1 MSLLLSCQSLSKS
14 FGSRVLFEDISL
26 EVSEGE
32 RLGLIGPNGS
42 GKSTLLRIMA
52 GELEADVGSCVRRK
66 GLRVGYLPQED
77 QFVPGLTVEQ
87 VLTHALAAEPLED
100 YERETRVAISLGKFG
115 FSDRQAKPETLS
127 GGWRKRLALARELI
141 RRPDLLLLDEPTNH
155 LDLEG
160 VLWLE
165 ELLASAPFAF
175 VMVSHDR
182 YLLEN
187 AVNRAVELN
196 RAYPLGYFRVSGGYS
211 ELLVKRAEF
220 LEAQSRQ
227 EETLANLVR
236 REIEWLRRGP
246 KARTGK
252 SQSRIDRAGQM
263 MADLSSLREQNSQG
277 KRVDIDFSSSGRKA
291 NKLLTTKD
299 LEMGF
304 GARKLFAGVSF
315 TLSPGDRLGL
325 IGANGSGKTTLLRII
340 AGQLTPER
348 GTLEKAR
355 RLEVVWFD
363 QNREQIDRIQTLRQA
378 LSPQGDQVIF
388 QGNPV
393 HVVAWAKRFL
403 FRTEQLDTP
412 VGKLSGG
419 EQARILIANLM
430 LKPADILLLDEPTN
444 DLDIPSLDVLEES
457 LAQFSGAIVLITH
470 DRYMLDRLS
479 TMVLGLDGQG
489 GARVYADY
497 SQWQA
502 AQERRESAAAAT
514 KEEKPKKAAA
524 PARAKAAKLSYREQ
538 RELDEMQQRIDEA
551 EGRVAELQQCLA
563 ALGGGDYKQLTAKTS
578 ELHDAMQAVDNL
590 YRRWEELEQK
600 G

>member
-52 GELEADVGSCVRRK
+52 GELEADLGSCVRRK

-77 QFVPGLTVEQ
+77 QFVAGVTVEQ
-87 VLTHALAAEPLED
+87 VLTQALAAEPLED
-100 YERETRVAISLGKFG
+100 YERETRVTISLGKFG
-115 FSDRQAKPETLS
+115 FSDRRAKAETLS

-196 RAYPLGYFRVSGGYS
+196 RAYPQGYFRVSGGYS

-277 KRVDIDFSSSGRKA
+277 KRVDIDFSGSGRKA
-291 NKLLTTKD
+291 NKLLVAKD

-315 TLSPGDRLGL
+315 MLSPSDRLGL

-363 QNREQIDRIQTLRQA
+363 QNREQIDRSQTLRQA

-388 QGNPV
+388 QRNPV

-444 DLDIPSLDVLEES
+444 DLDIPSLEVLEES

-489 GARVYADY
+489 SARIYADY

-502 AQERRESAAAAT
+502 AQERRESAPAGA
-514 KEEKPKKAAA
+514 KEEKPKQAAA
-524 PARAKAAKLSYREQ
+524 PGRAKAVKLSYREQ

-551 EGRVAELQQCLA
+551 EARVAELQQHLA
-563 ALGGGDYKQLTAKTS
+563 ALAGADYKQLTAKTR
-578 ELHDAMQAVDNL
+578 ELHDAMQAVDKL